1 MVPMPPKR
9 SRAAPVDLLVVVE
22 RELATA
28 FPEAEI
34 VDRELEVA
42 DGRAVDLVGVDAH
55 GRLLLVSV
63 VESASDAP
71 LLLALDA
78 LAFARRNR
86 EVLAHHLAHPRLRR
100 DAPPIAVLVS
110 EQFSESLLA
119 RLEGLDPDRLRCF
132 EIRRVA
138 SKEREGTYLIPVLP
152 AGERGESLASH
163 DPAQFLAQVPPERRE
178 LAELLF
184 RRLARVD
191 ESLELTVVAHSA
203 TFRLEGQLLC
213 TVSSVAGGLEGRVAG
228 SDHAHRVASSPEV
241 GVFLEE
247 VMARTDE
254 LIRPEDPQV
263 DAALDPATPSA
274 AILTEEEIEAF
285 RE

>member
-1 MVPMPPKR
+1 MAAKR
-9 SRAAPVDLLVVVE
+9 TRAASVDLLVVVE

-28 FPEAEI
+28 FPESEV

-42 DGRAVDLVGVDAH
+42 DGRSVDLVAVDAH
-55 GRLLLVSV
+55 GRLLLVCV

-78 LAFARRNR
+78 LAFARRNS
-86 EVLAHHLAHPRLRR
+86 EVLAHHLAHSRLRT
-100 DAPPIAVLVS
+100 DAPPIAVLVA
-110 EQFSESLLA
+110 EEFSGALLA

-132 EIRRVA
+132 EVRQVA
-138 SKEREGTYLIPVLP
+138 SKERQGTYLIPVLP
-152 AGERGESLASH
+152 AGERGESLVSH
-163 DPAQFLAQVPPERRE
+163 DPAHFMAQVPPERRE

-184 RRLARVD
+184 RRIARVD
-191 ESLELTVVAHSA
+191 EALELTVVDHSA
-203 TFRLEGQLLC
+203 TFRLEGELLC

-228 SDHAHRVASSPEV
+228 SDHAHRVSSSPEV

-254 LIRPEDPQV
+254 LIRPQDPLIE
-263 DAALDPATPSA
+263 AALDPGLPSA
-274 AILTEEEIEAF
+274 AILTDEELEAF
-285 RE
+285 REL